1 MYGNAAV
8 LGLLLFVHD
17 RQSLVVHHDFR
28 FTGALLFAAP
38 VVWIDR
44 FKKQVVS
51 VSVSG
56 EGDKERERERME
68 EHKQVENTKSTH
80 GEGTQ
85 RNTRRSTGECRGRT
99 EKD

>member
-56 EGDKERERERME
+56 EGDKERERENGGAQTGGEHE
-68 EHKQVENTKSTH
+68 EH
-80 GEGTQ
+80 
-85 RNTRRSTGECRGRT
+85 TRRGHTEEYTTVDGRV
-99 EKD
+99 